1 MSGLMRIIGGSVF
14 IFVGIAICASPADA
28 QSSDWKAPPSAK
40 ELRNPVK
47 NNSSATAG
55 GKVLYSQ
62 ICEVCH
68 GRKGKGDGLAGM
80 ALNPRP
86 ANLTKEIVQRQSD
99 GEIFWKLT
107 EGRAPMASYKDV
119 LTEKQRWELVNFIRE
134 LGS

>member
-1 MSGLMRIIGGSVF
+1 MCMIGGSLFCFMGVA
-14 IFVGIAICASPADA
+14 VCASPADA

-40 ELRNPVK
+40 ELRNPVR
-47 NNSSATAG
+47 NDPSAIAS
-55 GKVLYSQ
+55 GKALYSE

-68 GRKGKGDGLAGM
+68 GQKGKGDGLAGM

-99 GEIFWKLT
+99 GEIYWKLT
-107 EGRAPMASYKDV
+107 EGRPPMASYKDV
-119 LTEKQRWELVNFIRE
+119 LTERQRWELVNFIRE